1 MLYLGHMN
9 GKCYYLKLMVVE
21 NALSR
26 EGKSPS
32 KQQDKMIVK
41 LYSCVT

>member
-26 EGKSPS
+26 QGKSQVNN
-32 KQQDKMIVK
+32 KIK
-41 LYSCVT
+41 